1 MKILN
6 LVCFVK
12 EVKRKENMDSVAAA
26 NVTIADSNDESMGH
40 LDIGK

>member
-6 LVCFVK
+6 LVCFVR
-12 EVKRKENMDSVAAA
+12 ERKQNMDSVAVA

>member
-6 LVCFVK
+6 LICL
-12 EVKRKENMDSVAAA
+12 KRKQNMDSVAVA

-40 LDIGK
+40 LDISK